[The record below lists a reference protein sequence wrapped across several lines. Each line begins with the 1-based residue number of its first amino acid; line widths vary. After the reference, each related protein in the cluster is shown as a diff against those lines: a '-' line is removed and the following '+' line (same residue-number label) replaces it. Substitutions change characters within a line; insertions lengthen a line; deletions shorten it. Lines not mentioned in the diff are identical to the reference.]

1 MNKIVPKLTIVGAL
15 MLVLSVSNLAEA
27 QRSTPATTVQ
37 TDASKLALYRSTPV
51 WKDMLDDPNANF
63 FEVQKAFNLFWEG
76 KEMPAEEN
84 DIIGENHRLKN
95 NFINR
100 IFNAKEL
107 KEQQAREALSFD
119 CKKYRWWLI
128 KTEPFIHD
136 DGSIMSSEERIELW
150 KKHYEELNE
159 QGNK

>member
-1 MNKIVPKLTIVGAL
+1 MNKLVSKLTIVGAL
-15 MLVLSVSNLAEA
+15 LLGLSVSNLAEA
-27 QRSTPATTVQ
+27 QRFTPATTVQ

-76 KEMPAEEN
+76 KEMPTEEN

-100 IFNAKEL
+100 TFNAKEL
-107 KEQQAREALSFD
+107 KEQQEREALSFE

-136 DGSIMSSEERIELW
+136 DGSIMSSEERLELW